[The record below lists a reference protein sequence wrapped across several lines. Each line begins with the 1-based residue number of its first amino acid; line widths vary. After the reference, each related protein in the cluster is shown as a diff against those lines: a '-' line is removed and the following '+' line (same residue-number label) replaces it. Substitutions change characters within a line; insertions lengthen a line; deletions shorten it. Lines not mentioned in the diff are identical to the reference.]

1 MLSEKSSVK
10 IASGRKS
17 LSFESSSKSFSTKKF
32 QVPKI
37 SQKFICTLSV
47 PVDMKKSYMRQAA

>member
-1 MLSEKSSVK
+1 MWSEKSSVK
-10 IASGRKS
+10 FASGRKN
-17 LSFESSSKSFSTKKF
+17 LGFESSSKSFSIKNF